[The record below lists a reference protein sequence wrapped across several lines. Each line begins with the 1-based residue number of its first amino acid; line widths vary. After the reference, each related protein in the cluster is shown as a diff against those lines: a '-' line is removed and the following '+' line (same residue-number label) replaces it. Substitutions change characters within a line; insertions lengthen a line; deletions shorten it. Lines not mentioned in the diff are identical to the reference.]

1 MSNLSVHR
9 TRIAIIGGGL
19 AGTVLANAL
28 LQRTHLDVHL
38 FEADACFSERG
49 AAIGLSSAAQS
60 ALKHIIPSADEL
72 LAKAGAVPMNS
83 TRTMIGSGVGAAS
96 LVLDLARTSQGKVV
110 HRGSLLRELLSGLP
124 SSMLHTRK
132 KLTDMKSSDDGVEL
146 TFEDGYMARFDAV
159 VGADGIFSRVREHVT
174 RDPDGVYA
182 ASPAGFWDC
191 RNVVAVE
198 KARDVLGQDLFR
210 VNRQYGWIGNGSFI
224 MHDVLDHGH
233 KIQCVISGVEA
244 KQAKN
249 RATPLSRHDL
259 NLVLKDWLDG
269 PIAKG
274 VIELVLDQDNPQR
287 FSQWEHKSTPTYS
300 NGRTCIMGDAAH
312 ATTPWQGYGLGLAI
326 EDAVILS
333 TLLTETSSCR
343 GINTAFKAYDAV
355 RRPRCQMLIDSSRGT
370 GRILCGQDGYA
381 GLEPGRLNEV
391 LASRWD
397 FIHGLDIEAHKQDA
411 LDALKGLQA
420 LMME

>member
-1 MSNLSVHR
+1 MVS
-9 TRIAIIGGGL
+9 IALI
-19 AGTVLANAL
+19 
-28 LQRTHLDVHL
+28 R
-38 FEADACFSERG
+38 S
-49 AAIGLSSAAQS
+49 
-60 ALKHIIPSADEL
+60 K
-72 LAKAGAVPMNS
+72 
-83 TRTMIGSGVGAAS
+83 GSGVEAAS

-210 VNRQYGWIGNGSFI
+210 VNRQYGWIGNGAFI

-233 KIQCVISGVEA
+233 KIQCVISGAEA

-274 VIELVLDQDNPQR
+274 MIEVR
-287 FSQWEHKSTPTYS
+287 F
-300 NGRTCIMGDAAH
+300 RR
-312 ATTPWQGYGLGLAI
+312 
-326 EDAVILS
+326 LS
-333 TLLTETSSCR
+333 
-343 GINTAFKAYDAV
+343 V
-355 RRPRCQMLIDSSRGT
+355 
-370 GRILCGQDGYA
+370 
-381 GLEPGRLNEV
+381 
-391 LASRWD
+391 
-397 FIHGLDIEAHKQDA
+397 
-411 LDALKGLQA
+411 
-420 LMME
+420 